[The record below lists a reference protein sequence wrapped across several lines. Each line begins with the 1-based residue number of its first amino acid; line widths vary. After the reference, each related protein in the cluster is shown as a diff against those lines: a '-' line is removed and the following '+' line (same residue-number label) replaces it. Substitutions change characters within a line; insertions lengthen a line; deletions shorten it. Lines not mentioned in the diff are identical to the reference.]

1 VVLRLI
7 DRPFVLAEVTAVVA
21 ALIVYQVRLVLIVY
35 KFLAVID
42 GVKLWLIRHPYF
54 ASKRVL
60 VFVKFDLFVAR
71 VDFIRQFIFA
81 IFRFFAFLGD

>member
-1 VVLRLI
+1 MVLRLK

-21 ALIVYQVRLVLIVY
+21 ALIVYQVGLVLIVY

-71 VDFIRQFIFA
+71 VDFI
-81 IFRFFAFLGD
+81 